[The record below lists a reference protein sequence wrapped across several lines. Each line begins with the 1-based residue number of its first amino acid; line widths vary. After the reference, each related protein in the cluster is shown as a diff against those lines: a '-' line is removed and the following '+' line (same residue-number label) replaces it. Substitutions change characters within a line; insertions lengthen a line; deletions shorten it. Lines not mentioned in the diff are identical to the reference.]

1 MAKNS
6 RADILR
12 ERYAKIQKSSQ
23 NIQTGTLYI
32 FENHKNNDFSLPVKS
47 YCGKK
52 MIGPRGRFTGDSY
65 FLSFVKTGDLRM
77 IQVLEHKVEEP
88 PAVINEASEGNME
101 KLILDQPEKFTTKG
115 QTEHVVVDNPQAK
128 KLTEITGDKA
138 SQQTQPDI
146 LLTENPLE
154 GIDII
159 NG

>member
-32 FENHKNNDFSLPVKS
+32 FENHRNNDFSLPVKS
-47 YCGKK
+47 HCGKK

-65 FLSFVKTGDLRM
+65 FLSFVKTGDIRM
-77 IQVLEHKVEEP
+77 IQVLEHKAEDTPSVLK
-88 PAVINEASEGNME
+88 EASEGNME
-101 KLILDQPEKFTTKG
+101 KLILDQPEKFTVKG
-115 QTEHVVVDNPQAK
+115 HTEHVVAETPGQK
-128 KLTEITGDKA
+128 KLTEISGQNA
-138 SQQTQPDI
+138 GQTQPDV

-159 NG
+159 ND